1 MSRSRAAEGEDE
13 RLALLEEG
21 RSRQGRSTTS
31 SVPAP
36 TARPP
41 RERAERTKAQGR
53 ARRRWLM
60 CTFGEGDVDGG
71 DRTDVP
77 SNPALAM
84 PEGEPMQDRSGAC
97 HARAQR
103 ARRVASASLPPGR
116 LVAFAPRTMTGFV
129 GTPRW

>member
-84 PEGEPMQDRSGAC
+84 PEGSQCKIGR
-97 HARAQR
+97 ARVTPALNVLDVLPQR
-103 ARRVASASLPPGR
+103 ACRLAASSLS
-116 LVAFAPRTMTGFV
+116 PRGQ
-129 GTPRW
+129 